1 MSGMHLL
8 PGEASKI
15 LRRPLFSVE
24 VELNGAS
31 HLLLHV
37 EWISK
42 VLVWWGVDREDF
54 QQNHLLIY

>member
-1 MSGMHLL
+1 MKGMHLL

-42 VLVWWGVDREDF
+42 VLVW
-54 QQNHLLIY
+54 

>member
-1 MSGMHLL
+1 
-8 PGEASKI
+8 
-15 LRRPLFSVE
+15 
-24 VELNGAS
+24 
-31 HLLLHV
+31 LLLHV